1 MVCVVVVRHQTLTHD
16 AIAIVVAVSSGY
28 PDMEVMPVVA
38 GEVIAVAIEAVTVEV
53 AIVCTC
59 IHIIDAGNSVI
70 EVVTVVVAL
79 VDAEDEVR
87 TGVIEGTIEVLP
99 FQEPLELAATE
110 HIAKVLV
117 ADVKQIIVVVDCVVV
132 AKDHVVDDFVD
143 VPEKVVVDLIDIN
156 PLLAGQIQFVT
167 HPVGE
172 EASFTTNLHGAEH
185 CASIQ
190 TDGCQDHHH

>member
-1 MVCVVVVRHQTLTHD
+1 MSVVVVRHQTLADD

-28 PDMEVMPVVA
+28 PDMEVVPVVTS
-38 GEVIAVAIEAVTVEV
+38 EVIAVAIEAVTVEV
-53 AIVCTC
+53 AIVCTH
-59 IHIIDAGNSVI
+59 IHIIDAGNSVV
-70 EVVTVVVAL
+70 EVVTVAVAL

-110 HIAKVLV
+110 HVAEVLV

-132 AKDHVVDDFVD
+132 AKDHIIDDFVD

-172 EASFTTNLHGAEH
+172 EASFATNLHGAEH